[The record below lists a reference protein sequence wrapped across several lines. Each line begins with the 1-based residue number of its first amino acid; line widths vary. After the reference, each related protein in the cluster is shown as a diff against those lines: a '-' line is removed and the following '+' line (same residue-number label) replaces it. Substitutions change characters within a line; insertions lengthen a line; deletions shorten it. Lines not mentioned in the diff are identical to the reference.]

1 MIALLIHILQI
12 LDVGE
17 AAAAFA
23 HEVRGCFPTLVRR
36 NPMSYVDPDS
46 DDESDNDD
54 DEEDEDEA
62 SRAKKKKKRADQQ
75 LEDQKQQ
82 IEKDEQQREVR
93 EFMDRTRV
101 KMLQSLDELFHAFTI
116 ENQAQVRAALLQEET
131 EAAAASS
138 IQRST
143 SCQWLCVDLPALMV
157 SPPKAHSAAATASI
171 APHNFGLM
179 LSHAA
184 SASASLTIPM
194 PRPPRGFF
202 APSTTSTSTD
212 DDEGNAEVFQDATVL
227 SFGAKREATTHGGG
241 KTPEETV
248 KNIRMRHA
256 SGTFCTLV
264 SPETTWE
271 AVVAKYATFLP
282 QVREIRGELRLRR
295 IMGPAKNEPV
305 TLLLER

>member
-1 MIALLIHILQI
+1 MR
-12 LDVGE
+12 
-17 AAAAFA
+17 AAMTMVAMTKRTRQA
-23 HEVRGCFPTLVRR
+23 ERR
-36 NPMSYVDPDS
+36 
-46 DDESDNDD
+46 
-54 DEEDEDEA
+54 
-62 SRAKKKKKRADQQ
+62 KKKKRADQQ

-101 KMLQSLDELFHAFTI
+101 KMLQSLDELFHAFAI

-131 EAAAASS
+131 EATAAVSS
-138 IQRST
+138 MQRST
-143 SCQWLCVDLPALMV
+143 SCQWLCVDLPALMA
-157 SPPKAHSAAATASI
+157 SPLKAHSTAATAGI
-171 APHNFGLM
+171 APHNFGLI
-179 LSHAA
+179 LSHPA

-202 APSTTSTSTD
+202 APSTASTSTD
-212 DDEGNAEVFQDATVL
+212 ANEGNAEVFQDATVL

-264 SPETTWE
+264 NPETTWE

-282 QVREIRGELRLRR
+282 QMREIRGELRQRR